1 MTGRKKLGYFISLM
15 KYFGFIEPNVLSW
28 SKFPQIY
35 GILVSIP
42 SEIETSQNV
51 VYSFFIDQ
59 RFYQI
64 KDHSDMY
71 IKLHVPYD
79 SPILVQI
86 WGFFYPNR
94 GSREFYLT
102 MVDADIA
109 VHFGV
114 NFCVDMT
121 FKLNSCHC
129 TCGALFVVQ
138 FTRWMV
144 VSHRIYRIFWMI

>member
-86 WGFFYPNR
+86 WGFFTQIVGAENFIWQWLTLISPFTLALIFALTWLL
-94 GSREFYLT
+94 SLTAVTALVVLYL
-102 MVDADIA
+102 
-109 VHFGV
+109 
-114 NFCVDMT
+114 
-121 FKLNSCHC
+121 
-129 TCGALFVVQ
+129 
-138 FTRWMV
+138 
-144 VSHRIYRIFWMI
+144 